1 MLKKLLLAFVL
12 LVASAAAVVFF
23 LFFTSATSFSEK
35 SRYFYIPSD
44 NATKAWVLKE
54 LKDSSITERTG
65 IFNLVAERSGFW
77 TEIKPGRYE
86 IKQGINIVQMVRLLK
101 NGAQSPVR
109 LVINKFRTKEDMAKR
124 LGLLFEPDSLQF
136 IQFMN
141 SPDSLGTLGLDTN
154 TAMTLVI
161 PNTYSVF
168 WNTGANKLYRK
179 LFSESESFWN
189 SDRLAKASKLGLTK
203 EQAYILASIVEE
215 ESNKNDEKPVIASVY
230 LNRLK
235 KNMRLSAD
243 PTVKFALRDFGIK
256 RIRFKHINESAGSPY
271 NTYRNSGLPPGPI
284 CTPSIKTIDAVLDA
298 AETDYLFFCA
308 RPDFSG
314 YHAFASN
321 EKDHFK
327 NAIAYQKALDS
338 LLLK

>member
-1 MLKKLLLAFVL
+1 
-12 LVASAAAVVFF
+12 
-23 LFFTSATSFSEK
+23 
-35 SRYFYIPSD
+35 
-44 NATKAWVLKE
+44 
-54 LKDSSITERTG
+54 
-65 IFNLVAERSGFW
+65 
-77 TEIKPGRYE
+77 
-86 IKQGINIVQMVRLLK
+86 MVRLLK
-101 NGAQSPVR
+101 NGTQSPVR

-136 IQFMN
+136 IQFLN
-141 SPDSLGTLGLDTN
+141 SPDSLSKMGLDTN

-168 WNTGANKLYRK
+168 WNTSANRLYHK
-179 LFSESESFWN
+179 LFSESKLFWT
-189 SDRLAKASKLGLTK
+189 SERMAKAAKLGLNK
-203 EQAYILASIVEE
+203 EQVYTLASIVEE
-215 ESNKNDEKPVIASVY
+215 ESNKNDEKPIIASVY

-243 PTVKFALRDFGIK
+243 PTVKFALKDFGIK
-256 RIRFKHINESAGSPY
+256 RIRFKHISESAASPY

-308 RPDFSG
+308 KPDFSG
-314 YHAFASN
+314 YHSFASN
-321 EKDHFK
+321 EKDHFR
-327 NAIAYQKALDS
+327 NAAAYQKALDS

>member
-1 MLKKLLLAFVL
+1 MLKKLLLAFVVI
-12 LVASAAAVVFF
+12 VAAAAAVVYF
-23 LFFTSATSFSEK
+23 LFFTSATSFSGK
-35 SRYFYIPSD
+35 SRYFYIPSN
-44 NATKAWVLKE
+44 NATKAYVLKE

-65 IFNLVAERSGFW
+65 VFNLVAERSGLW

-86 IKQGINIVQMVRLLK
+86 IRQGINIVQMVRLLK
-101 NGAQSPVR
+101 NGTQSPVR

-124 LGLLFEPDSLQF
+124 LGLLLEPDSLQF
-136 IQFMN
+136 IQFMD
-141 SPDSLGTLGLDTN
+141 SPDSLGKLGLDTN

-168 WNTGANKLYRK
+168 WNTSANKLYHK
-179 LFSESESFWN
+179 LFSESQSFWN
-189 SDRLAKASKLGLTK
+189 SDRLAKAAKLGLTK
-203 EQAYILASIVEE
+203 EQAFILASIVEE

-243 PTVKFALRDFGIK
+243 PTVKFALKDFGIK
-256 RIRFKHINESAGSPY
+256 RIRFKHISASAASPY
-271 NTYRNSGLPPGPI
+271 NTYRNAGLPPGPI

-298 AETDYLFFCA
+298 AETNYLFFCA